1 MAIRPTSFLD
11 VVNEQSTALYKA
23 VLIDERGVAVG
34 VSRVQTLTLT
44 LCNTVDEAIIN
55 NRDGQNVLNQN
66 NVSLDVDGNLAFEL
80 QPADTAMQDASVK
93 SEIHR
98 AIFRVTYD
106 GEKSMNSDVD
116 FKIRNLTKVS

>member
-23 VLIDERGVAVG
+23 VRGVAVG

-106 GEKSMNSDVD
+106 GENP
-116 FKIRNLTKVS
+116 